1 MVVDVFVVGILCF
14 FFFEINNILIVEI
27 FKGVEVFGVIDLGLL
42 VVKGE
47 DEEEDFEKMIVM

>member
-27 FKGVEVFGVIDLGLL
+27 LKGVEVFGVIDLGLL